1 MHISLLSMSL
11 SMISQRRAW
20 SLIQWSSHK
29 DMCCPFPIFRLK
41 PFFTSFK
48 LLKMPFHVDYWF
60 KTLGIIR
67 FYFPSVSLFIRY
79 GILQAEKHTKKK
91 KKKKTVTRPNPLKY
105 PKKKTWHYSKS
116 TLLLARFWSPTSR
129 RLQVHNHKLTT
140 PPHNYSKSTL
150 FSTYTVILLYT
161 TYIWYY

>member
-1 MHISLLSMSL
+1 MPLKFHFWWLSMISLTFMHISLLSMSL

-79 GILQAEKHTKKK
+79 GILQAEKHTKKINSDPAK
-91 KKKKTVTRPNPLKY
+91 PTQIS
-105 PKKKTWHYSKS
+105 KKKTWHYSKS

-140 PPHNYSKSTL
+140 PP
-150 FSTYTVILLYT
+150 
-161 TYIWYY
+161 